1 MLISWVLF
9 CRTALHPCPA
19 PLHTFFY
26 NLWWWCGRKRIPE
39 PQFVATLV
47 MMHDGRVFCGVT
59 TDDFGLWTSVF
70 LLNTTIL
77 FHFGVCSLLAPCPG
91 FKFLHLKHA
100 SFFIKSVRS
109 IGTFTVGL
117 EKKTS
122 VPCLGVLC
130 SSILR
135 MARAFRFVEQ
145 GAGLGH
151 FWNSRGG
158 SNVSEILVLLG
169 IWTR

>member
-1 MLISWVLF
+1 MVSRQMISDFELVF
-9 CRTALHPCPA
+9 SIKHNRCPES
-19 PLHTFFY
+19 F
-26 NLWWWCGRKRIPE
+26 E
-39 PQFVATLV
+39 
-47 MMHDGRVFCGVT
+47 
-59 TDDFGLWTSVF
+59 
-70 LLNTTIL
+70 

-117 EKKTS
+117 EKRTS

-135 MARAFRFVEQ
+135 MARAFQFVEQ

-158 SNVSEILVLLG
+158 SNVSESLVLLG
-169 IWTR
+169 L